1 MSTSPV
7 TAARPAA
14 RLGQIGIWSG
24 ELRFGDPGLRRDAA
38 GELDALGYGAVWV
51 PGGVGGDL
59 FSDMDLLLKA
69 APRAAVASG
78 ILNIWRHEP
87 ADAGAWWR
95 TLSAADQAR
104 VMLGVGVSHGPL
116 IGADYSKPLTK
127 MNAFLDGLDAAG
139 FPSENRCLAALGP
152 KMLDLSRD
160 RSAGAHPYLITVEHT
175 AFARERLGPGV
186 LLAPEIGV
194 VLETDPAKAR
204 EMARA
209 SLKPYQGL
217 PNYVNNWQRFGF
229 TEQETTDASDRL
241 IDALFA
247 WGSPE
252 RIAETVKGHL
262 AAGADHVC
270 LQVVRGAMG
279 AHKDMPMPEWR
290 KLAGAL
296 L

>member
-1 MSTSPV
+1 MSTS
-7 TAARPAA
+7 THRARGAAQ
-14 RLGQIGIWSG
+14 LGKIGVWAG
-24 ELRFGDPGLRRDAA
+24 ELRFGDPGARREASA
-38 GELDALGYGAVWV
+38 ELDGLGYGALWI
-51 PGGVGGDL
+51 PGGIGGAL
-59 FSDMDLLLKA
+59 FDDMDLILNA

-95 TLSAADQAR
+95 GLSAAHKAR
-104 VMLGVGVSHGPL
+104 TMLGVGVSHGPL
-116 IGADYSKPLTK
+116 IGADYAKPLTK
-127 MNAFLDGLDAAG
+127 MVEFLDGLDAAG
-139 FPSENRCLAALGP
+139 FPVEARCIAALGP

-160 RSAGAHPYLITVEHT
+160 RSAGSHPYLVNVEHT
-175 AFARERLGPGV
+175 AWARERLGSDA

-194 VLETDPAKAR
+194 VVETDPAKAR

-209 SLKPYQGL
+209 ALKPYQGL
-217 PNYVNNWQRFGF
+217 PNYVTNWRRFGF
-229 TEQETTDASDRL
+229 SEQETTEASDRL

-252 RIAETVKGHL
+252 KIAEQVKGHL

-270 LQVVRGAMG
+270 LQVIRGAMG
-279 AHKDMPMPEWR
+279 AHQDMPMPEWR
-290 KLAGAL
+290 ALAKAL